1 MCTVGALPLDS
12 RPYFFRPRSSILTPL
27 CSVCHRVD
35 EPTTRACIGA
45 ILAFLKQHHG
55 SFDFSKI
62 TSSISGLDDLISEAE
77 DDDAIPQIPK
87 PQPVGGGD
95 ATTAADSP
103 PVAPNTS
110 SGSSSTSIF
119 SLIVT
124 IFRLLGFFAIIKQ
137 LLSLVPI
144 VGQPAVR
151 LIEGIEDGSI
161 SDGAELLNI
170 LKNKI
175 NKEQAIRLV
184 KLVVDFM
191 QDNLDAD
198 TLSSLRKEVPAVRA
212 IMSGSEGKAKED

>member
-62 TSSISGLDDLISEAE
+62 ASSISGLDDLISEAE

-124 IFRLLGFFAIIKQ
+124 IFRLLGLFAIIKQ

-151 LIEGIEDGSI
+151 LIEGIEDGSSRMEPNCLI
-161 SDGAELLNI
+161 FSRTRSTRN
-170 LKNKI
+170 
-175 NKEQAIRLV
+175 RPFV
-184 KLVVDFM
+184 
-191 QDNLDAD
+191 
-198 TLSSLRKEVPAVRA
+198 LSSLLSTSCRTIWTLTLLAV
-212 IMSGSEGKAKED
+212 